1 MAKRRARTGG
11 RTARPSIDWSAM
23 RREAA
28 RRFGVRTF
36 RPGQQELLEAALRGR
51 DALGLL
57 PTGAGK
63 SLTYQ
68 LPALFLPKAVVVA
81 SPLISLMKDQ
91 EEKAQ
96 AARIEVAK
104 LDSTLTTGE
113 ERETAEEIAGGANDL
128 IYVTPERLE
137 NPEYVDLLRTRG
149 VSLFVVDE
157 AHCVSQWGHDF
168 RPAYL
173 ALPDAIRALGKPPV
187 LALTA
192 TATPQVVEDIVRQL
206 GIRGARIVNL
216 GIERPNFRYEVLRT
230 VNGKAKRESLLRLL
244 REEKGSGIVYAATI
258 RKVEE
263 LHRFLVANRVDAGRY
278 HGKLPTREREEVQER
293 FMKGLDRVMIATSA
307 FGMGVDKPDIR
318 FVVHWNFPDS
328 LETYVQEVGRAG
340 RDGKP
345 ARATLLYRLEDKRVQ
360 SFFLGGQYPRR
371 ADTLAVW
378 NAIARGPASTRDLAT
393 RTDLPEKKVKVIG
406 AQLIGAGAAERRRR
420 RIVPLRSLR
429 PKEVDR
435 LLSSYEKRHSSDRD
449 RLEQMMHYAQSTGC
463 RVRTLREY
471 FAEEPGAACRR
482 CDNCKQPMTV
492 TRPPP
497 AARKRAAPKAAPPK
511 FRLGDEVRH
520 RRYGQG
526 KVLEV
531 SGGNVVVAFANGGAG
546 SAGDGRRPKA
556 AASNRGA
563 GSAADGRRPK
573 AAASNAETRKI

>member
-1 MAKRRARTGG
+1 MPRRR
-11 RTARPSIDWSAM
+11 ARPSIDWSAIQ
-23 RREAA
+23 REASK
-28 RRFGVRTF
+28 RFGVQSF
-36 RPGQQELLEAALRGR
+36 RPGQPELIEAALTGR

-57 PTGAGK
+57 PTGGGK

-68 LPALFLPKAVVVA
+68 LPALFLPKAVVVV
-81 SPLISLMKDQ
+81 SPLLSLMKDQ
-91 EEKAQ
+91 EEKAK

-137 NPEYVDLLRTRG
+137 NPEYLDLLQTRG
-149 VSLFVVDE
+149 VSLLVVDE

-173 ALPDAIRALGKPPV
+173 ALPDAIRTLGKPPV

-206 GIRGARIVNL
+206 GIRGAQIVSL

-230 VNGKAKRESLLRLL
+230 VNGKAKRDSLLRLL
-244 REEKGSGIVYAATI
+244 GEQEGSGIVYAATI

-263 LHRFLVANRVDAGRY
+263 LHRFLLANGVDAGRY

-293 FMKGLDRVMIATSA
+293 FMKGRTRVMIATSA

-360 SFFLGGQYPRR
+360 SFFLGGKYPRR
-371 ADTLAVW
+371 GDTLAVW
-378 NAIARGPASTRDLAT
+378 SAIVKGPASTRQLAT
-393 RTDLPEKKVKVIG
+393 RTDLPEKKVKVIA
-406 AQLIGAGAAERRRR
+406 AQLVGAGAAERRRQK
-420 RIVPLRSLR
+420 IVPLRPLR
-429 PKEVDR
+429 PKELDR
-435 LLSSYEKRHSSDRD
+435 LLSSYEKRHANDRD
-449 RLEQMMHYAQSTGC
+449 RLEQIMHYAQSTGC
-463 RVRTLREY
+463 RVRALREY
-471 FAEEPGAACRR
+471 FAEDPGEACGR
-482 CDNCKQPMTV
+482 CDNCKHPLTAA
-492 TRPPP
+492 PPAT
-497 AARKRAAPKAAPPK
+497 AARKRRLPKARPKPPR
-511 FRLGDEVRH
+511 FQLGDAVRH

-526 KVLEV
+526 KVVEV
-531 SGGNVVVAFANGGAG
+531 SGGNVLVAFAR
-546 SAGDGRRPKA
+546 D
-556 AASNRGA
+556 
-563 GSAADGRRPK
+563 
-573 AAASNAETRKI
+573 ETHKIREDWLSPA